1 MSAEY
6 EIRKMVPA
14 DLGQVTQIE
23 ADNFSV
29 PWKEKDFANW
39 IEDPQAVFLTAA
51 GKRER
56 TKLTESAAGKREKP
70 EMTELAA
77 GECEH
82 PDLAET
88 VAGYIGCLY
97 AADEGDITNVS
108 VDSARRREGIGKC
121 LVQALLA
128 ESRKRGCRRIFLEV
142 RQSNDAAIRLYQGCG
157 FVRVGVRKNYYTKPQ
172 EDALL
177 MRCDLE

>member
-1 MSAEY
+1 MNAEY

-14 DLGQVTQIE
+14 DLGQVAQIE

-51 GKRER
+51 GKSE
-56 TKLTESAAGKREKP
+56 KPEMTESAAGK
-70 EMTELAA
+70 
-77 GECEH
+77 CEQ
-82 PDLAET
+82 PDMAET

-108 VDSARRREGIGKC
+108 VDSACRREGIGKC

-177 MRCDLE
+177 MRCDLQ

>member
-1 MSAEY
+1 MNAEY

-14 DLGQVTQIE
+14 DLGQVTRIE
-23 ADNFSV
+23 SDNFSV

-51 GKRER
+51 GKSE
-56 TKLTESAAGKREKP
+56 KPEMTESAAGKSEKP
-70 EMTELAA
+70 EM
-77 GECEH
+77 
-82 PDLAET
+82 AET

-108 VDSARRREGIGKC
+108 VDSARRRKGIGKC

-128 ESRKRGCRRIFLEV
+128 EARKRGCRRIFLEV
-142 RQSNDAAIRLYQGCG
+142 RQSNDAAGRLYQDCG

>member
-1 MSAEY
+1 MNAEY
-6 EIRKMVPA
+6 EIRNMVPA

-39 IEDPQAVFLTAA
+39 IEDPQAVFLT
-51 GKRER
+51 
-56 TKLTESAAGKREKP
+56 
-70 EMTELAA
+70 AA

>member
-51 GKRER
+51 GKCEQPE
-56 TKLTESAAGKREKP
+56 TTEPAAGKGEQP
-70 EMTELAA
+70 EMT
-77 GECEH
+77 
-82 PDLAET
+82 ET